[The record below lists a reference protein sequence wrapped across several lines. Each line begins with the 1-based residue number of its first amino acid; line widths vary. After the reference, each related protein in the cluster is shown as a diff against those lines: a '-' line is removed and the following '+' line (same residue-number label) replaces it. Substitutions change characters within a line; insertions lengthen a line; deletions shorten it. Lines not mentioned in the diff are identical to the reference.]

1 MKKIL
6 STLLIATAVL
16 GLTACGGSGSNS
28 SKTSTKTFKLAH
40 NLTEDHPVHK
50 AMAKFGENLEKE
62 SNGELKVQIF
72 PNGVLGGE
80 REAMEQLQS
89 GALDMTKVSAGTL
102 ENFEPS
108 YQVLSLPYIF
118 DSEAKFREVMA
129 GPVSE
134 KLYKT
139 TEGKGFQGITY
150 YTSGARSFYT
160 KNKPILTPDDLKGM
174 KIRVMDNK
182 TAIRMVELMGG
193 APTPLPYG
201 EIYTALQQ
209 GVIDGAES
217 NETALTI
224 GKHGEVA
231 KAFSRDEHTVIPDI
245 LVISERTLN
254 GLTPEQKE
262 LVKKAAK
269 ESTEYQLQLWDEEIK
284 NAIKEA
290 QDRQKVTFYEVDKKP
305 FQEKTAV
312 LIEEAKQ
319 NPALKE
325 LVIDIQEA
333 QK

>member
-1 MKKIL
+1 MKKLLGIL
-6 STLLIATAVL
+6 LTVASI
-16 GLTACGGSGSNS
+16 GLTGCGSKGPS
-28 SKTSTKTFKLAH
+28 SSEKTLKLAH

-50 AMAKFGENLEKE
+50 AMVKFGENLEKE
-62 SNGELKVQIF
+62 SNGTLKVKIF
-72 PNGVLGGE
+72 PNGILGGE

-102 ENFEPS
+102 ENFEQS

-118 DSEAKFREVMA
+118 DSETKFREVMA
-129 GPVSE
+129 GDIAD
-134 KLYKT
+134 KLYAT
-139 TEGKGFQGITY
+139 SEGKGFVGITY
-150 YTSGARSFYT
+150 YTSGARSFYI

-209 GVIDGAES
+209 GVIDGSEN

-231 KAFSRDEHTVIPDI
+231 KVFSKDEHTIIPDI
-245 LVISERTLN
+245 LIMSEKTLN
-254 GLTPEQKE
+254 GLSVEQKK
-262 LVKKAAK
+262 LVKKVAK
-269 ESTEYQLQLWDEEIK
+269 ESTDYQLELWDAEIQS
-284 NAIKEA
+284 AIKES
-290 QDRQKVTFYEVDKKP
+290 QDRQKVTFYEIDKKP
-305 FQEKTAV
+305 FQEKTAI
-312 LIEEAKQ
+312 LIKEAKE
-319 NPALKE
+319 NPLLAD
-325 LVIDIQEA
+325 LVIGIQQA

>member
-6 STLLIATAVL
+6 GVLLAVATI
-16 GLTACGGSGSNS
+16 GLTGCGNKGAKSEE
-28 SKTSTKTFKLAH
+28 KTLRLAH

-62 SNGELKVQIF
+62 SNGALKVRIF

-102 ENFEPS
+102 ENFEQS

-129 GPVSE
+129 GPIAD
-134 KLYKT
+134 KLYAT
-139 TEGKGFQGITY
+139 TEGKGFVGITY

-160 KNKPILTPDDLKGM
+160 KNKPILTPDDLRGM

-209 GVIDGAES
+209 GVIDGSEN

-231 KAFSRDEHTVIPDI
+231 KVFSKDEHAIIPDI
-245 LVISERTLN
+245 LIISEKALS
-254 GLTPEQKE
+254 GLTAEQKT
-262 LVKKAAK
+262 LVKKVAR
-269 ESTEYQLQLWDEEIK
+269 ESTDYQLELWDAEIE

-290 QDRQKVTFYEVDKKP
+290 KERQKVTFYDVDKKP
-305 FQEKTAV
+305 FQERTAV

-319 NPALKE
+319 NPALAE
-325 LVIDIQEA
+325 LVIGIQEA